1 MQKSRVSSYQGLE
14 ARLNDFESLEARLKS
29 SADPTRPTRH
39 LVFVANLLKELSHS
53 TLPWVGLEF
62 WSENSMAGCASV
74 FFDCNGYMA
83 LFRHW
88 KANLFD
94 IQQFE
99 KPGWQLNFCASYLL
113 NRLGKSC
120 CTKLLKSETNVPLMD
135 DNGTSVFSIL
145 SNVSNEL
152 WRVWSCCVDECHA
165 CFKNDEAKQISATDL
180 QLGGI
185 LFGIHLSH

>member
-1 MQKSRVSSYQGLE
+1 MHILTFFAKRCKSRGC
-14 ARLNDFESLEARLKS
+14 
-29 SADPTRPTRH
+29 PPTRH
-39 LVFVANLLKELSHS
+39 SKLAWTILKVWRQGSKVLPTQHAQHVTWYLSQTCS
-53 TLPWVGLEF
+53 KSSRIRPCRGVGLEF
-62 WSENSMAGCASV
+62 WSENSMAGCVSWC
-74 FFDCNGYMA
+74 FDCNGYMA

-120 CTKLLKSETNVPLMD
+120 CTKLLKSKTNVPLMD
-135 DNGTSVFSIL
+135 DNETSVSSIL

-152 WRVWSCCVDECHA
+152 WRVWSCCIDGMPCV
-165 CFKNDEAKQISATDL
+165 L
-180 QLGGI
+180 QEWRNK
-185 LFGIHLSH
+185 